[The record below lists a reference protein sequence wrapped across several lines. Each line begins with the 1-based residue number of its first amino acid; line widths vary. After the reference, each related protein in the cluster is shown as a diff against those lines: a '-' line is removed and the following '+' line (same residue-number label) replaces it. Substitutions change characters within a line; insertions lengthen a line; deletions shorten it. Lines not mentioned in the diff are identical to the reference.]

1 MYLFFACPKYLDIFE
16 FTHDPHIWWHNQE
29 WHWPIWAVGKG
40 ECWDLWELHFEIWI
54 WFNILILLNLHMI
67 FIVIHGDQALK
78 SGQERLQE
86 RECDASG
93 QFHCLAWENFLRPPS
108 QTFLQHR
115 LKFKI
120 RHHCSSGLNIQIQN
134 MEFSKNLHHPAR
146 TASDLDSNSEKKG
159 PTPIQTLYYR
169 AFSEDYKRSVDKKLG
184 RSV

>member
-1 MYLFFACPKYLDIFE
+1 
-16 FTHDPHIWWHNQE
+16 
-29 WHWPIWAVGKG
+29 
-40 ECWDLWELHFEIWI
+40 
-54 WFNILILLNLHMI
+54 MI

-134 MEFSKNLHHPAR
+134 IEFSKILAPP
-146 TASDLDSNSEKKG
+146 SPYSLGLGLELGKKG
-159 PTPIQTLYYR
+159 SNAYTDSVLQSIFWGLQTLCR
-169 AFSEDYKRSVDKKLG
+169 QKFGSLG
-184 RSV
+184 LGAQDISRKILTTRGNYILWEYHHGCQKVACREVKDIRR